1 MDLTNQYII
10 DLRAGKIPLA
20 VALSNPQTKLTYYKS
35 GREVDKSE
43 TSINLSTYLT
53 ERGYD
58 ESRPENIA
66 NSVLMTPTKQ
76 TELRAEIQEKTKQLR
91 LEKEQVEAIKRA
103 QQTQQATRNYVSRPV
118 NNSVSTVNLG
128 GDRQEQETDVSTNV
142 TPTTQEVAKVELQTN
157 LVSGMGIAVL
167 GGIALLLLNRGRK

>member
-1 MDLTNQYII
+1 VALTNQYII

-20 VALSNPQTKLTYYKS
+20 VALTKPQTKQSYSLN
-35 GREVDKSE
+35 GNPV
-43 TSINLSTYLT
+43 NLSKYLG

-58 ESRPENIA
+58 ISRPENIA

-76 TELRAEIQEKTKQLR
+76 DVFREASMEKTKQIR

-118 NNSVSTVNLG
+118 NNSVSTVDLG

-167 GGIALLLLNRGRK
+167 GGIAVLTLLNRGRK